1 MVFCCHL
8 PPLQLNLLFYFCAS
22 IDASGAAHCAHVTS
36 ETARNLYLNNMQNL
50 NFTVADL
57 LHIFADEVRKI
68 TRAEIQAALIAAKNE
83 PKKMY
88 SRTEACKVLHVTV
101 PTLWRWEKEGLI
113 KGQRA
118 GRRVLF
124 STEEINRLIH
134 EKGGNV

>member
-1 MVFCCHL
+1 MQAV
-8 PPLQLNLLFYFCAS
+8 QLTVRTLR
-22 IDASGAAHCAHVTS
+22 
-36 ETARNLYLNNMQNL
+36 ARPREIYIYNNMYNF

-83 PKKMY
+83 PEKMY
-88 SRTEACKVLHVTV
+88 SRDEACKLLHITF
-101 PTLWRWEKEGLI
+101 PTLWKWEKEGLI

-124 STEEINRLIH
+124 SAEEINRVMH
-134 EKGGNV
+134 KKGGRA

>member
-1 MVFCCHL
+1 
-8 PPLQLNLLFYFCAS
+8 
-22 IDASGAAHCAHVTS
+22 
-36 ETARNLYLNNMQNL
+36 MQNL